1 MLSMCLK
8 APVCLSRDL
17 VWSQLEP
24 RRRQWVVLKDENL
37 CRMWKFTRNEFFF
50 KHLSC
55 RDSKTVNFFA
65 WFLETVCSY
74 KRYSSWISKKKLEFA
89 IWWKIT
95 WFLGALFHA
104 CEKRCW
110 CPFFRPSGE
119 TYVVF
124 VSGRDS
130 KTVKFF
136 AWFLGTVCCYKRY
149 SSWISPEKPRIRN
162 LVKNNL
168 IFGAFFLACERAV
181 DVLFFDLLEK
191 YILFLD
197 GCYWFQMIGRHLET
211 GA

>member
-130 KTVKFF
+130 KTVNFPPAF
-136 AWFLGTVCCYKRY
+136 RDRFVLINVIIRGLGK
-149 SSWISPEKPRIRN
+149 KN
-162 LVKNNL
+162 LE
-168 IFGAFFLACERAV
+168 FGIWLQLARGAV
-181 DVLFFDLLEK
+181 GVFFFDPLEK
-191 YILFLD
+191 HIFFSD
-197 GCYWFQMIGRHLET
+197 IFYWLQMLGRHLET
-211 GA
+211 NA